1 MLTVFYVALAI
12 LALGVLIIVHEW
24 GHYIVAK
31 MCNMR
36 VDRFA
41 IGFGP
46 ALFSKVSGE
55 TTFQVGAIPLG
66 GYVQIAG
73 LNPDDEGIA
82 ADDPRSYP
90 NRPAWQRF
98 LTIAAGPI
106 VNYVFAV
113 AVFFL
118 INFFAGV
125 PGTMVQKLIP
135 GQPAEAA
142 GLQAGD
148 VITRINGHAVGMIDE
163 VRPRIA
169 GSGGQP
175 LEIQVRR
182 GSAFQTVV
190 VKPAQNPAGGFS
202 IGIQMSVSPDR
213 ERLGLGAA
221 AKLAAIEP
229 WRLTVAQVVALSNM
243 ITGRHKAKM
252 DDFVSIIGIT
262 QMIAQQMGQR
272 FVEGLEL
279 AAKISAL
286 LGFFNLLPLPALD
299 GGRLVF
305 LGIEVVT
312 RRRVNHRVEQIVHMV
327 GLVILL
333 GLMLLLVGKDIL
345 RLLKR

>member
-1 MLTVFYVALAI
+1 MLTAFYVALAI

-31 MCNMR
+31 WCNMR

-73 LNPDDEGIA
+73 LNPDDEAIA

-98 LTIAAGPI
+98 LTIAAGPV

-113 AVFFL
+113 VVFFL

-135 GQPAEAA
+135 GQPAEAS
-142 GLQAGD
+142 GLLAGD
-148 VITRINGHAVGMIDE
+148 VITRINGRPVGMIDE
-163 VRPRIA
+163 VRPMIA

-182 GSAFQTVV
+182 GTELKTVV
-190 VKPAQNPAGGFS
+190 VKPAANQGGYS
-202 IGIQMSVSPDR
+202 IGIQMNVSPDR

-229 WRLTVAQVVALSNM
+229 WRLTVAQVTALTNM

-262 QMIAQQMGQR
+262 QMIAQQLGQR

-305 LGIEVVT
+305 LSIEVVT
-312 RRRVNHRVEQIVHMV
+312 RRRVNHRIEQIVHMV
-327 GLVILL
+327 GMVILL
-333 GLMLLLVGKDIL
+333 GLMLLLVAKALI
-345 RLLKR
+345 RLFGF